1 MDMRFMLEILLKSR
15 SAGKLYE
22 KMFEHVREEYGM
34 TQLEVDI
41 VAFLKNN
48 PGLDTAS
55 DIVKY
60 RMLPKANV
68 SQAVELLIRRGLVKR
83 RPDGRDRRR
92 VHLELTGPAEAA
104 AEQIREAQGRF
115 SDLLFEGFTD
125 EERRQYQ
132 ELTGR
137 IAENIRRRTGE

>member
-15 SAGKLYE
+15 AAGKLYE

-92 VHLELTGPAEAA
+92 VHLELTSPAEAA